1 MDAAILV
8 GSKSD
13 MPVMEKCVDILKS
26 FGVSHELYVASAHR
40 SPERVSSLIAEAEK
54 RGAKLFIAAAGLAAH
69 LAGAVAAHTEK
80 PVIGVP
86 MDAGPLKGMD
96 ALLSTVQMPG
106 GVPVATVAIGSAGA
120 KNAAYLAIRIL
131 SLGDEKL
138 AEKHRSFVRE
148 MAESAGKP

>member
-1 MDAAILV
+1 MDVAILV

-13 MPVMEKCVDILKS
+13 MPAMEKTIEILRS
-26 FGVSHELYVASAHR
+26 FGVSFETHITSAHR
-40 SPERVSSLIAEAEK
+40 SPDLTRRTIAEAEK
-54 RGAKLFIAAAGLAAH
+54 EGVKVFIAAAGLAAH
-69 LAGAVAAHTEK
+69 LAGMVAAHTGK

-86 MDAGPLKGMD
+86 MEAGSLKGMD

-131 SLGDEKL
+131 ALSDAKL
-138 AEKHRSFVRE
+138 AEKLNGFIKE
-148 MAESAGKP
+148 MEESGGK